1 MANKRRILHLTFD
14 MGVGGTEQVITQLV
28 NHLDDVR
35 FENSIA
41 CIEGEVGLLGQS
53 LRERGLEFLV
63 FKREPGFDVKLIK
76 QLSAALKKHK
86 FDIVHCHQYTPYVYG
101 VMAAFF
107 SKTKVV
113 FTEHGRF
120 HPDSYSWK
128 RRIMNPFLG
137 RATNAIVAISGATAQ
152 ALAHYEWFS
161 QSSIEVVYN
170 GISVGEKTNDA
181 EQREMLRINTDD
193 VVFGTITRFD
203 TIKNLPMMVD
213 AFQRACKDNSNA
225 RLLLVGDGEERQKIE
240 ARVKKYDLQDKVIF
254 TGYQKDTQRF
264 MSVIDVYLL
273 TSFSEGTSM
282 TLLEAMAMGV
292 CSIVTAVGGNV
303 EIIEQG
309 VSGITVASE
318 DVADLSGR
326 MADLAGDPEQRELLG
341 EGAKRVF
348 TERFSVETMITQYAN
363 IYDRILRG

>member
-1 MANKRRILHLTFD
+1 MANKRRILHLTYG

-28 NHLDDVR
+28 NHLDDTR

-41 CIEGEVGLLGQS
+41 CIEGEVGLLGQG
-53 LRERGLEFLV
+53 LRERGVEFLV

-76 QLSAALKKHK
+76 QLGAALKQHK
-86 FDIVHCHQYTPYVYG
+86 FDIIHCHQYTPFVYG

-128 RRIMNPFLG
+128 RRVMNPLLG
-137 RATNAIVAISGATAQ
+137 RATSAIVAISGATAQ
-152 ALAHYEWFS
+152 ALAHYEWFARK
-161 QSSIEVVYN
+161 SIEVVYN
-170 GISVGEKTNDA
+170 GISIGEKTNDA
-181 EQREMLRINTDD
+181 EQREMMGINAGD

-203 TIKNLPMMVD
+203 TIKNLPMMID
-213 AFQRACKDNSNA
+213 AFQQVCKDNTNA
-225 RLLLVGDGEERQKIE
+225 RLLLVGDGEERQNIE
-240 ARVKKYDLQDKVIF
+240 TRVKKYDLQDKVIF
-254 TGYQKDTQRF
+254 AGYQKDTQRY

-303 EIIEQG
+303 EIIEHG

-318 DVADLSGR
+318 DVADLSGW
-326 MADLAGDPEQRELLG
+326 MAKLAGDRQQRELLG
-341 EGAKRVF
+341 DGARRVF
-348 TERFSVETMITQYAN
+348 AERFSVQTMIRQYSD
-363 IYDRILRG
+363 IYDRILPD